1 MPQINIRNSSDRHC
15 DGILME
21 VIDMTNE
28 EATIE
33 ALQGRV
39 RYLEAHLHL
48 ALQVLQQIEQDNY
61 SLTSSIA
68 EEKFE
73 RSPQNQTI
81 EIMPTSKIELP
92 TFLNSRTWK
101 HFQGDMAQVRT
112 SGDRDMRHLKV
123 S

>member
-1 MPQINIRNSSDRHC
+1 
-15 DGILME
+15 
-21 VIDMTNE
+21 MTNE

-33 ALQGRV
+33 ALQSRV

-48 ALQVLQQIEQDNY
+48 ALQVLQQIEQDAYNLNGAV
-61 SLTSSIA
+61 S
-68 EEKFE
+68 EEQFE

-81 EIMPTSKIELP
+81 AITPTSKIELP

-101 HFQGDMAQVRT
+101 HIQDDMAQGRT
-112 SGDRDMRHLKV
+112 GGDRAIRHLKV

>member
-1 MPQINIRNSSDRHC
+1 
-15 DGILME
+15 
-21 VIDMTNE
+21 MTNE

-33 ALQGRV
+33 ALQSRV

-48 ALQVLQQIEQDNY
+48 ALQVLQQMEQDDSY
-61 SLTSSIA
+61 SLTG
-68 EEKFE
+68 EVPEHQFQ
-73 RSPQNQTI
+73 RSPQHQTI

-101 HFQGDMAQVRT
+101 HFQDDMAQGRT
-112 SGDRDMRHLKV
+112 GGDRAIRHLKV

>member
-1 MPQINIRNSSDRHC
+1 
-15 DGILME
+15 ME
-21 VIDMTNE
+21 VMDMTNE

-33 ALQGRV
+33 ALQSRV

-48 ALQVLQQIEQDNY
+48 ALQVLQQMEQDDSY
-61 SLTSSIA
+61 ALTGEIS
-68 EEKFE
+68 EQQFQ

-81 EIMPTSKIELP
+81 AITPTSKIELP

-101 HFQGDMAQVRT
+101 HIQDDMNQARV
-112 SGDRDMRHLKV
+112 SGDRAIRHLKV

>member
-1 MPQINIRNSSDRHC
+1 
-15 DGILME
+15 
-21 VIDMTNE
+21 MTNE

-48 ALQVLQQIEQDNY
+48 ALQVLQQMEQDNY
-61 SLTSSIA
+61 QLNGVISGNQ
-68 EEKFE
+68 FE

-81 EIMPTSKIELP
+81 EVMPTSKIELP

-101 HFQGDMAQVRT
+101 HFQNDLTQVGDH
-112 SGDRDMRHLKV
+112 SEWRDRHLKV